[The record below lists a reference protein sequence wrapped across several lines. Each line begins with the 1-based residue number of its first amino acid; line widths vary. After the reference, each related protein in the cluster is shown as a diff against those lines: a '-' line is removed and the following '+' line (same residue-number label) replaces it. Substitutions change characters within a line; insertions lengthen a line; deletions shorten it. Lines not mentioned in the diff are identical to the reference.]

1 MIRPIIDSVT
11 IEKLRNFINGAQ
23 NIMITCHLSPDGD
36 AIGSSLALC
45 RVLRRLGKNVSVV
58 TPDMVPR
65 SLLFLPE
72 VRDVVVFTKSELR
85 AREIVQH
92 ADIVFCLDFNTMHR
106 IDKVGELVLQQDAA
120 RVLIDHHLNPSDE
133 FDLVVSFPEAS
144 STCEILFR
152 VFMQMRM
159 LSFVDKMAAQ
169 CLLAGMMTDTGN
181 FTYSCND
188 PELYEIQAVLMRRRV
203 DRQWLYNVAMNTF
216 SADSLRLQGYAISEK
231 MRIYPEQGA
240 ALITLDA
247 EELKRFNYRKGDTE
261 GLVNKP
267 LSIPEVYWSV
277 FFRQEPEFVRV
288 SARSQGDF
296 SVNEICQRY
305 FNGGGHANAA
315 GGEFYGTMEQAVEV
329 FEQILAQMSSVSS
342 DQ

>member
-342 DQ
+342 GQ